1 MKLGLRIF
9 GCYLL
14 IFIGCFSYPIGWVLD
29 NLRTRYLEGV
39 EDPLVDQA
47 NILAEFV
54 GQKMEAGEFEPK
66 AAWNMFQ
73 HIYARELKA
82 KIYLLKKDRVDLSIY
97 ITDTNGKII
106 FDSLN
111 PDNMGADFS
120 QWRDVQFT
128 LNGQYGARTTLT
140 DPNDSNS
147 SVLYVGAPIVVDDKI
162 TGVLTVAKP
171 TTNINSFLKAAKPR
185 ILGVVAMATLVVTI
199 LSYLAAYYMVR
210 PIKALTNYAENIRLG
225 QRSPFPKLDRTEIG
239 ELGQALRRMQIA
251 LEGKAYV
258 EQYVQKLTH
267 EVKSPLSAI
276 RGAAELLEEDVP
288 ADRRKRFL
296 TNIRTEANRIQTI
309 VDRMLEL
316 AALEFRDQ
324 PVKKEAVQLQAL
336 VNTVVESKTPM
347 LTRKQLSME
356 TVVAKDV
363 VVHGDTFLLHQA
375 LANLV
380 QNAIDFSAPGG
391 KISVYAKVS
400 DTKINLIV
408 EDQGAGIPE
417 YALVKI
423 FDKFFSL
430 QRPEGGRKSTGLGL
444 NLVKEV
450 AQLHHGHI
458 DLANIT
464 PNGVRATLALPV

>member
-1 MKLGLRIF
+1 
-9 GCYLL
+9 
-14 IFIGCFSYPIGWVLD
+14 
-29 NLRTRYLEGV
+29 
-39 EDPLVDQA
+39 
-47 NILAEFV
+47 
-54 GQKMEAGEFEPK
+54 
-66 AAWNMFQ
+66 
-73 HIYARELKA
+73 
-82 KIYLLKKDRVDLSIY
+82 
-97 ITDTNGKII
+97 
-106 FDSLN
+106 
-111 PDNMGADFS
+111 
-120 QWRDVQFT
+120 
-128 LNGQYGARTTLT
+128 
-140 DPNDSNS
+140 
-147 SVLYVGAPIVVDDKI
+147 
-162 TGVLTVAKP
+162 
-171 TTNINSFLKAAKPR
+171 
-185 ILGVVAMATLVVTI
+185 
-199 LSYLAAYYMVR
+199 
-210 PIKALTNYAENIRLG
+210 
-225 QRSPFPKLDRTEIG
+225 
-239 ELGQALRRMQIA
+239 
-251 LEGKAYV
+251 
-258 EQYVQKLTH
+258 
-267 EVKSPLSAI
+267 
-276 RGAAELLEEDVP
+276 
-288 ADRRKRFL
+288 
-296 TNIRTEANRIQTI
+296 
-309 VDRMLEL
+309 MLEL